1 MGFLDNSG
9 DIILDA
15 VLTDVG
21 RKRMA
26 EGDFRIAKFS
36 PGDDEID
43 YSLYNPNHPSGS
55 AYYDLEILQSPIM
68 ESATKQASSIKYGLL
83 SITRTDLVYMPS
95 IKINEK
101 VSEAFKKTNN
111 VYHLA
116 VNRAT
121 YQNLTG
127 LIDESFVMEPN
138 TKTPSKSLIIESG
151 IETGQRQ
158 PTLENRTAMIVETNL
173 NDSNYEFRFDSRF
186 IAGINALQG
195 GKFANLSDGTRDVS
209 LNVFTSRPSIGASSF
224 IGDFSSAIAS
234 SIPNLVAKR
243 ENDTTGD
250 TLSEFTGPRGTLT
263 AATFIPSTEI
273 NAEGSSTPSFYTLY
287 GRTGLTEAQLGVG
300 SGSTLYD
307 VIDTTIYVVGL
318 TSGVQLQVP
327 LRLVRKQG

>member
-26 EGDFRIAKFS
+26 EGNFRIAKFS

-43 YSLYNPNHPSGS
+43 YSLYNANHPSGS
-55 AYYDLEILQSPIM
+55 AYFDLEILQSPIM

-95 IKINEK
+95 IKVNEK
-101 VSEAFKKTNN
+101 ISESLKKINN

-116 VNRAT
+116 VNRET
-121 YQNLTG
+121 YENLTG
-127 LIDESFVMEPN
+127 LIDESFVLEPN

-151 IETGQRQ
+151 IETDQRQ
-158 PTLENRTAMIVETNL
+158 ATLESRTAMIIDTNL
-173 NDSNYEFRFDSRF
+173 NDPNYEFRFDSRF
-186 IAGINALQG
+186 VSGINALQG
-195 GKFANLSDGTRDVS
+195 GKFANLSDGTRDIS
-209 LNVFTSRPSIGASSF
+209 MNVFTSRPSIGADNYLQNYVSSV
-224 IGDFSSAIAS
+224 AP

-243 ENDTTGD
+243 DNSATGNSF
-250 TLSEFTGPRGTLT
+250 SEFIGPRGTIT
-263 AATFIPSTEI
+263 AATFVPSTEI
-273 NAEGSSTPSFYTLY
+273 NAEGSSTPSFYTLF
-287 GRTGLTEAQLGVG
+287 GRTGLTETQLGVG
-300 SGSTLYD
+300 SGATLYD
-307 VIDTTIYVVGL
+307 VIDTTVYVIGL
-318 TSGVQLQVP
+318 TTGVQAQIP